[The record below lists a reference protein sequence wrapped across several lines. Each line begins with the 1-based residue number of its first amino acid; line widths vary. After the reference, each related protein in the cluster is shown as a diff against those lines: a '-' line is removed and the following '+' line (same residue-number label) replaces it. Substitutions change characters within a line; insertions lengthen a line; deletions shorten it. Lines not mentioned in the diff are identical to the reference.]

1 MGDAINSVHGIPNLD
16 AEMYVH
22 TVTPSS
28 GTATLTYTDVDG
40 IDEALGKEPFV
51 FVTGPTGGETVSSK
65 GATQATIG
73 GDTTDDVECL
83 IVVPR

>member
-1 MGDAINSVHGIPNLD
+1 MTSAINSVSAIPNLD
-16 AEMYVH
+16 AEVYVH
-22 TVTPSS
+22 TVTLSS
-28 GTATLTYTDVDG
+28 GSATLTFTDVEG
-40 IDEALGKEPFV
+40 IDEALGVEPYV

-65 GATQATIG
+65 GTSQATIG